1 MILVGS
7 SCFVSVDTSNIQST
21 EGLMMLRFKGQDQD
35 SVIDVLESHASERG
49 DKIRALYEEIVT
61 EDACKDL
68 PHLLEK
74 ESGVEM
80 DLATCYKTL
89 ARDINTYSIDGMRR
103 LVRATFYDTTTTKRT
118 PLNKIAARFEYE
130 YRESLF
136 MLKMHMMTK
145 FCRSSDRYM
154 DAFNEFI
161 TRCKS
166 LSSTDPIREFSDYD
180 RRSKELNS
188 LLENKSLS
196 AWQDVFEN
204 SNWSDAAIL
213 CRIDDVLLESIYGML
228 RQANGELDKTIE
240 IVLQSV
246 YKNFFMDTLA
256 DELREVAIDNLEM
269 NDDLKSLLRTVNDV
283 VDNTAR
289 RLEGEIVQRVEDL
302 VWPMIDEYQAESM

>member
-1 MILVGS
+1 
-7 SCFVSVDTSNIQST
+7 
-21 EGLMMLRFKGQDQD
+21 MLRFKGQDQD
-35 SVIDVLESHASERG
+35 SVLDVLESHALKRG
-49 DKIRALYEEIVT
+49 DKIKALYEEIVT

-80 DLATCYKTL
+80 DLATCYKKS
-89 ARDINTYSIDGMRR
+89 AMIIQDYSINGMRR
-103 LVRATFYDTTTTKRT
+103 LVRATFYDVNLIDRT
-118 PLNKIAARFEYE
+118 PLNEIADRFEYE
-130 YRESLF
+130 YEESLF
-136 MLKMHMMTK
+136 NLRMHMKAK
-145 FCRSSDRYM
+145 FGNLSDRYM
-154 DAFNEFI
+154 DAFNEFM

-180 RRSKELNS
+180 RRRKELNS

-196 AWQDVFEN
+196 AWQGVFEN

-213 CRIDDVLLESIYGML
+213 HRIDDVLLGSIYDML

-256 DELREVAIDNLEM
+256 DELREAVVDRLVM
-269 NDDLKSLLRTVNDV
+269 NDDAKTLLRTVNDV

-302 VWPMIDEYQAESM
+302 VGPMIDEYQAESM

>member
-1 MILVGS
+1 
-7 SCFVSVDTSNIQST
+7 
-21 EGLMMLRFKGQDQD
+21 MLRFKGQDQD
-35 SVIDVLESHASERG
+35 SVLDVLESHALKRG
-49 DKIRALYEEIVT
+49 DKIKALYEEIVT

-80 DLATCYKTL
+80 DLATCYKTS
-89 ARDINTYSIDGMRR
+89 AMIIQDYSINGMRR
-103 LVRATFYDTTTTKRT
+103 LVRATFYDVNLIDRT
-118 PLNKIAARFEYE
+118 PLNEIADRFEYE
-130 YRESLF
+130 YEESLF
-136 MLKMHMMTK
+136 NLRMHMKAK
-145 FCRSSDRYM
+145 FGNLSDRYM
-154 DAFNEFI
+154 DAFNEFM

-180 RRSKELNS
+180 RRRKELNS

-196 AWQDVFEN
+196 AWQGVFEN

-213 CRIDDVLLESIYGML
+213 HRIDDVLLGSIYDML

-256 DELREVAIDNLEM
+256 DELREAVVDRLVM
-269 NDDLKSLLRTVNDV
+269 NDDAKTLLRTVNDV

-302 VWPMIDEYQAESM
+302 VGPMIDEYQAESM

>member
-1 MILVGS
+1 
-7 SCFVSVDTSNIQST
+7 
-21 EGLMMLRFKGQDQD
+21 MLRFKGQDQD
-35 SVIDVLESHASERG
+35 SVLDVLESHASKRG

-89 ARDINTYSIDGMRR
+89 AGIIQDYSINGMRR
-103 LVRATFYDTTTTKRT
+103 LVRATFYDTNMTKRT
-118 PLNKIAARFEYE
+118 PLNKIAARFEHE
-130 YRESLF
+130 YDESLF
-136 MLKMHMMTK
+136 MLRMHMKAK
-145 FCRSSDRYM
+145 FGNLSDRYM
-154 DAFNEFI
+154 DAFNEFM

-166 LSSTDPIREFSDYD
+166 LSSTDQIREFSDYD

-188 LLENKSLS
+188 LLEDKRLS

-213 CRIDDVLLESIYGML
+213 HRIDDVLLESIYDML
-228 RQANGELDKTIE
+228 RQAGGELDKTIE

-256 DELREVAIDNLEM
+256 DELREVAIDRLEM
-269 NDDLKSLLRTVNDV
+269 NDDLKTLLRTVNDV

-302 VWPMIDEYQAESM
+302 VGPMIDEYQAELM